1 MERLTDCAQGY
12 CELYCKSYGL
22 CRMDPEI
29 CARKNEA
36 ALYAKLKDYEITGLE
51 PKEIER
57 ILDAYGRGMTLR
69 QANSERLQLIHGI
82 STDRLRELAQAD
94 MEGRLVVL
102 PCKVGDTVYWLGYN
116 RDACGSCDCY
126 SSFYGMDSMCDEHYE
141 LYPEVDPVDD
151 DKHCPKHFIEIIE
164 RKTTLQWIFNYLNK
178 FGETVFLT
186 EEEAERELEGGR
198 PDGNM

>member
-22 CRMDPEI
+22 CRLDPEI

-69 QANSERLQLIHGI
+69 QANSERLRLIHGI
-82 STDRLRELAQAD
+82 STDQLRELVQAD
-94 MEGRLVVL
+94 KDGQLVVL
-102 PCKVGDTVYWLGYN
+102 PCKVGDMVYQTDGVRIYSHTIRKLIY
-116 RDACGSCDCY
+116 DAGPFD
-126 SSFYGMDSMCDEHYE
+126 FDESAIG
-141 LYPEVDPVDD
+141 
-151 DKHCPKHFIEIIE
+151 K
-164 RKTTLQWIFNYLNK
+164 
-178 FGETVFLT
+178 TVFLT
-186 EEEAERELEGGR
+186 HVEAEAALRK
-198 PDGNM
+198 DGAACD